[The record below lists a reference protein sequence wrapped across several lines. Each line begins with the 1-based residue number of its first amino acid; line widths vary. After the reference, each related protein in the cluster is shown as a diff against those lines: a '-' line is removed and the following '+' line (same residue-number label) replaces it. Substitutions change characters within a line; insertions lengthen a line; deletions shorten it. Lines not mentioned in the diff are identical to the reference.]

1 VSDRTVRTISQ
12 RLSLRK
18 PQSESLEILA
28 DVVGKIELSKGGDPA
43 AALATIRESFP
54 TVEDFERE
62 FPSLCFALATGVGKT
77 RLMGAFISYLYLTGK
92 SRHFFVLAP
101 NKTIYEKL
109 IADFSPESPK
119 YVFKGIAEFAA
130 NPPLIVTGDNYE
142 SGVGVRFE
150 GGRSSD
156 LFGSDVHINIFN
168 VDKINKEESPRGK
181 PRMKRLQETIGESYY
196 AYLSRLDDL
205 VLLMDEAHRYR
216 ASAGATAIDG
226 LKPIIGL
233 ELTATPKTV
242 GASSAAFRNV
252 IYNYT
257 LGQAMEDGLVK
268 EPAVATR
275 KDFDPNSVG
284 EQELERIKLE
294 DAVHHHDHVA
304 VELDRYH
311 RTTGARKVT
320 PFILIVAKDT
330 NDARRLREIVESEDF
345 FKGRFKGKVA
355 EVHSALR
362 GDESEDAM
370 QRLVA
375 LETDGR
381 TEIVIHVNKLKE
393 GWDVTNLYTIVPL
406 RASASEIL
414 TEQTLGR
421 GLRLPFGKRVSKGG
435 DDEFAA
441 VDRLTVIAHE
451 RFDDIIAKAREPGS
465 IVMKTVEIG
474 EGGDISLSGATLVTA
489 PSIAEM
495 IVTGA
500 QPDIPGF
507 SEQTAPAF
515 VFGSAEEGKA
525 AQVTLEVI
533 KRYERKLGSAQALR
547 DKDVQKRIAAEVR
560 ELVRPAQGTLE
571 GVVQEPRIDE
581 IVETVAETVA
591 DRTIS
596 IPQIVVLP
604 KKQVT
609 FTFADFDLAN
619 LEAINMRPIE
629 DGIIIEDLRT
639 QARVYLARA
648 FDDPR
653 EARREDYLVR
663 YLIERNEIDYD
674 AHANLLYKLAGQVV
688 ARVQSYL
695 TDDAETENVLLR
707 HGRQLADFI
716 FAQMMNHYHE
726 TPLSEDDYEVTVT
739 RGFTLLQ
746 AQPMNVPQGQ
756 RVRDFRQA
764 IAPLSETRKHVFGG
778 FKKCCYPLQKFDTDP
793 ERRLAVIIDGDAG
806 AEKWLKPGRS
816 QFRIDYRSGEAYE
829 PDFVVETKT
838 RMLICEV
845 KARNELEDPT
855 VMAKAAAATKWCKTA
870 TTHASAGAAK
880 PWTYLLIPDDQITGA
895 STLDGLAA
903 KFATSQ
909 QYEDA
914 G

>member
-1 VSDRTVRTISQ
+1 VIDRTVRTISQ

-18 PQSESLEILA
+18 PQADSLEILA
-28 DVVGKIELSKGGDPA
+28 DVLGRVELSKDGDA
-43 AALATIRESFP
+43 GAALEAIRDAYPS
-54 TVEDFERE
+54 VEAFERD

-77 RLMGAFISYLYLTGK
+77 RLMGAFIAYLYLAGK

-119 YVFKGIAEFAA
+119 YVFKGVAEFAA

-142 SGVGVRFE
+142 SGLGVRFE

-226 LKPIIGL
+226 LKPILGL

-242 GASSAAFRNV
+242 GARSVPFRNV
-252 IYNYT
+252 IYDYT
-257 LGQAMEDGLVK
+257 LGQAMADGFVK

-275 KDFDPNSVG
+275 KDFDPRSVG
-284 EQELERIKLE
+284 DHELEQIKLE
-294 DAVHHHDHVA
+294 DAVHYHDHVA

-311 RTTGARKVT
+311 RTTGAPKVM
-320 PFILIVAKDT
+320 PFILVVAADT
-330 NDARRLREIVESEDF
+330 TEAKRLREFIESEKF
-345 FKGRFKGKVA
+345 FKGRFKDKVA

-362 GDESEDAM
+362 GEESEDAM

-465 IVMKTVEIG
+465 IVMKPLEIG
-474 EGGDISLSGATLVTA
+474 EGGDIPATGATLVTA

-500 QPDIPGF
+500 RPEIPGF
-507 SEQTAPAF
+507 AEERAAF
-515 VFGSAEEGKA
+515 VFRSPEEGKA
-525 AQVTLEVI
+525 AEVTLDVI
-533 KRYERKLGSAQALR
+533 KRYERRLGSAEALR
-547 DKDVQKRIAAEVR
+547 DKGVQKQIAEEVR

-571 GVVQEPRIDE
+571 GVVEAPRIDK

-604 KKQVT
+604 KKHVT
-609 FTFADFDLAN
+609 FTFEDFDLAS
-619 LEAINMRPIE
+619 LDTINMRPIE
-629 DGIIIEDLRT
+629 DGIIVEDLRT
-639 QARVYLARA
+639 QARVYLARSL
-648 FDDPR
+648 DDPR
-653 EARREDYLVR
+653 EARAEDYLVR

-674 AHANLLYKLAGQVV
+674 AHAALLYKLAGQVV
-688 ARVQSYL
+688 ARVRAYL
-695 TDDAETENVLLR
+695 ADEAEVENVLLR

-716 FAQMMNHYHE
+716 FAQMMAHYRE
-726 TPLSEDDYEVTVT
+726 TPMSEDDYEVTVT
-739 RGFTLLQ
+739 RGFMLLQ
-746 AQPMNVPQGQ
+746 AQPMNVPHGQ
-756 RVRDFRQA
+756 RVRDFKQA
-764 IAPLSETRKHVFGG
+764 VAPLSDTRKQVFGG

-793 ERRLAVIIDGDAG
+793 ERRLAFIIDGDAG
-806 AEKWLKPGRS
+806 VEKWLKPGRN

-829 PDFVVETKT
+829 PDFVVETAT
-838 RMLICEV
+838 RMLILEV
-845 KARNELEDPT
+845 KARNELDDPT
-855 VMAKAAAATKWCKTA
+855 VKAKAAAATKWCRTA
-870 TTHASAGAAK
+870 TAHASGGTGK
-880 PWTYLLIPDDQITGA
+880 PWTYALIPDDQIIGSA
-895 STLDGLAA
+895 TLDGLVA
-903 KFATSQ
+903 KFA
-909 QYEDA
+909 A
-914 G
+914 A

>member
-1 VSDRTVRTISQ
+1 MSDRTVRTISQ

-18 PQSESLEILA
+18 PQSDSLEILA
-28 DVVGKIELSKGGDPA
+28 DVLGRIDLSKDADPEATLA
-43 AALATIRESFP
+43 AIRDTYP
-54 TVEDFERE
+54 TVEAFEHD

-77 RLMGAFISYLYLTGK
+77 RLMGAFIAYHYLTGK

-109 IADFSPESPK
+109 ISDFSPESPK

-130 NPPLIVTGDNYE
+130 NPPLIVTGDNYG

-205 VLLMDEAHRYR
+205 VLLMDESHRYR
-216 ASAGATAIDG
+216 ASAGANAIDG
-226 LKPIIGL
+226 LKPILGL
-233 ELTATPKTV
+233 ELTATPKAA
-242 GASSAAFRNV
+242 GARPVPFRNV

-257 LGQAMEDGLVK
+257 LGQAMADGFVK

-275 KDFDPNSVG
+275 KDFDPRSVG
-284 EQELERIKLE
+284 EQELEQIKLE

-311 RTTGARKVT
+311 RTTGAPKVT
-320 PFILIVAKDT
+320 PFILIVAADT
-330 NDARRLREIVESEDF
+330 TEAKRLREFVESEKF

-355 EVHSALR
+355 EVHSNLR
-362 GDESEDAM
+362 GEESEDAM

-375 LETDGR
+375 LEKDGR

-474 EGGDISLSGATLVTA
+474 EGGDISVTGATLVTA

-500 QPDIPGF
+500 QPEIPGF
-507 SEQTAPAF
+507 SEQEHPAF
-515 VFGSAEEGKA
+515 AFKSPEEGKA
-525 AQVTLEVI
+525 AEVTLQVI
-533 KRYERKLGSAQALR
+533 KRYERKLGSAEALR
-547 DKDVQKRIAAEVR
+547 EKTVQQQIAEEVR
-560 ELVRPAQGTLE
+560 ELVRPIQGTLE
-571 GVVQEPRIDE
+571 GVVEQPRIE
-581 IVETVAETVA
+581 QIVETVAVTVA

-609 FTFADFDLAN
+609 FTFEDFDLAN
-619 LEAINMRPIE
+619 LESVNMRPIE

-648 FDDPR
+648 LDDPR
-653 EARREDYLVR
+653 EERPEDYLVR

-674 AHANLLYKLAGQVV
+674 AHAALLYKLAGQMLV
-688 ARVQSYL
+688 RIRSYL
-695 TDDAETENVLLR
+695 ADDAEVENVLLR

-716 FAQMMNHYHE
+716 FAQMMNHYRE
-726 TPLSEDDYEVTVT
+726 TPLGEDDYEVAVT
-739 RGFTLLQ
+739 RGFMLLQ

-756 RVRDFRQA
+756 RVRDFKQA
-764 IAPLSETRKHVFGG
+764 VAPLSDTRKHVFGG

-793 ERRLAVIIDGDAG
+793 ERRIAVTIDGDASV
-806 AEKWLKPGRS
+806 EKWIKPGRN
-816 QFRIDYRSGEAYE
+816 QFRIDYRSGESYE
-829 PDFVVETKT
+829 PDFVAETKT

-845 KARNELEDPT
+845 KARNELGDPD
-855 VMAKAAAATKWCKTA
+855 VQAKTAAATKWCKAA
-870 TTHASAGAAK
+870 TQYAGGSK
-880 PWTYLLIPDDQITGA
+880 PWTYLLIPDDQITGSA
-895 STLDGLAA
+895 TLDGLAA
-903 KFATSQ
+903 KFATS
-909 QYEDA
+909 
-914 G
+914 

>member
-1 VSDRTVRTISQ
+1 MSDRTVRTISQ

-18 PQSESLEILA
+18 PQVDSLEILA
-28 DVVGKIELSKGGDPA
+28 DVAGRIALSKGGDPA
-43 AALATIRESFP
+43 TALADIRDFYPSVTE
-54 TVEDFERE
+54 FERE

-101 NKTIYEKL
+101 NTTIYEKL
-109 IADFSPESPK
+109 IADFSPDSPK

-142 SGVGVRFE
+142 SGVGVRYE
-150 GGRSSD
+150 TGRSTD
-156 LFGSDVHINIFN
+156 IFGSDVHINIFN

-181 PRMKRLQETIGESYY
+181 PKMKRLQETIGESYY
-196 AYLSRLDDL
+196 QYLSKLDDL

-216 ASAGATAIDG
+216 ASAGAAAIDG
-226 LKPIIGL
+226 LKPILGL

-242 GASSAAFRNV
+242 GAKPVPFENV
-252 IYNYT
+252 IYSYT
-257 LGQAMEDGLVK
+257 LGQAMADGFVK

-275 KDFDPNSVG
+275 KDFDPKSVG
-284 EQELERIKLE
+284 AHELERIKLE

-311 RTTGARKVT
+311 RTNGAPKVH
-320 PFILIVAKDT
+320 PFILVVAADT
-330 NDARRLREIVESEDF
+330 TEAKRLRDFIESEDF

-362 GDESEDAM
+362 GEESEEATA
-370 QRLVA
+370 RLVA
-375 LETDGR
+375 LEKDARTD
-381 TEIVIHVNKLKE
+381 IVIHVNKLKE

-441 VDRLTVIAHE
+441 VDRLTVIAHD

-474 EGGDISLSGATLVTA
+474 EGGDISVTGATLVIA
-489 PSIAEM
+489 PSVVEM
-495 IVTGA
+495 IVTGT
-500 QPDIPGF
+500 QPEIPGF
-507 SEQTAPAF
+507 TKEQRNAF
-515 VFGSAEEGKA
+515 VFKSPTEARAAE
-525 AQVTLEVI
+525 VTLEVI
-533 KRYERKLGSAQALR
+533 KRYERKLGSAEALR
-547 DKDVQKRIAAEVR
+547 GAEVQKQIADEVR
-560 ELVRPAQGTLE
+560 ELVRPIQGTLE
-571 GVVQEPRIDE
+571 GIIEGPRIDE
-581 IVETVAETVA
+581 IVQTVAVTVA

-604 KKQVT
+604 TKQVT
-609 FTFADFDLAN
+609 FTFEDFDLDN
-619 LEAINMRPIE
+619 LSSVNMRPIE

-648 FDDPR
+648 IDDPR
-653 EARREDYLVR
+653 EGRAEDYLLR

-674 AHANLLYKLAGQVV
+674 AHAALLYKLAGQVV
-688 ARVQSYL
+688 ERVRSYL
-695 TDDAETENVLLR
+695 TTDAEVENVLLR
-707 HGRQLADFI
+707 HGRHLADFV
-716 FAQMMNHYHE
+716 FAQMMNHYRE
-726 TPLSEDDYEVTVT
+726 TPLGEDDYDVKIN
-739 RGFTLLQ
+739 RGFVLLQ
-746 AQPMNVPQGQ
+746 AQPMNVPAGQ
-756 RVRDFRQA
+756 RVRDFKQA
-764 IAPLSETRKHVFGG
+764 VAPLSETRKHVFGG
-778 FKKCCYPLQKFDTDP
+778 FAKCCYSLQKFDTDP
-793 ERRLAVIIDGDAG
+793 ERRLAVVIEGDPSAK
-806 AEKWLKPGRS
+806 KWIKPGRN

-845 KARNELEDPT
+845 KARNELDDTT
-855 VMAKAAAATKWCKTA
+855 VKAKAAAATKWCKTA
-870 TTHASAGAAK
+870 TEHAPGDGTK
-880 PWTYLLIPDDQITGA
+880 PWVYLLIPDDQIRGN
-895 STLDGLAA
+895 STLDGLVA
-903 KFATSQ
+903 KYATS
-909 QYEDA
+909 
-914 G
+914 

>member
-1 VSDRTVRTISQ
+1 MTDRTVRTISQ

-18 PQSESLEILA
+18 PQVDSLEILA
-28 DVVGKIELSKGGDPA
+28 DVASRIALEKVGNPA
-43 AALATIRESFP
+43 AALAAISDLYPSVT
-54 TVEDFERE
+54 DFEHE

-101 NKTIYEKL
+101 NTTIYEKL
-109 IADFSPESPK
+109 IADFSPDSSK

-142 SGVGVRFE
+142 SGVGVRYDT
-150 GGRSSD
+150 GRSTD
-156 LFGSDVHINIFN
+156 IFGSDVHINIFN

-181 PRMKRLQETIGESYY
+181 PKMKRLQETIGESYY
-196 AYLSRLDDL
+196 AYLSKLDDL

-216 ASAGATAIDG
+216 ASAGAAAIDG
-226 LKPIIGL
+226 LKPILGL

-242 GASSAAFRNV
+242 GARSQPFKNV
-252 IYNYT
+252 IYSYT
-257 LGQAMEDGLVK
+257 LGQAMADGFVK

-275 KDFDPNSVG
+275 KDFDPKSVG
-284 EQELERIKLE
+284 DKELERIKLE

-311 RTTGARKVT
+311 RTTGAPKVH
-320 PFILIVAKDT
+320 PFILVVAADT
-330 NDARRLREIVESEDF
+330 TEAKRLRDFIESEDF
-345 FKGRFKGKVA
+345 FKGRFKDKVA

-362 GDESEDAM
+362 GEESEDATA
-370 QRLVA
+370 RLVA
-375 LETDGR
+375 LEKDGR
-381 TEIVIHVNKLKE
+381 TDIVIHVNKLKE

-474 EGGDISLSGATLVTA
+474 EGGDVSVTGATLVTA
-489 PSIAEM
+489 PSVVEM

-500 QPDIPGF
+500 QPEIPGF
-507 SEQTAPAF
+507 NKEERVAF
-515 VFGSAEEGKA
+515 VFNSPTEAKA
-525 AQVTLEVI
+525 AEVTLEVI
-533 KRYERKLGSAQALR
+533 KRYERKLGSAEALR
-547 DKDVQKRIAAEVR
+547 GAEVQKQIADEVR
-560 ELVRPAQGTLE
+560 ELVRPVQGTLDGIIE
-571 GVVQEPRIDE
+571 APRIDQ
-581 IVETVAETVA
+581 IVQTVAVTVA

-609 FTFADFDLAN
+609 FTFEDFDLDN
-619 LEAINMRPIE
+619 LASVNLRPIE

-648 FDDPR
+648 IDDPR
-653 EARREDYLVR
+653 EGRAEDYLLR

-674 AHANLLYKLAGQVV
+674 AHAALLYKLAGQVV
-688 ARVQSYL
+688 ARVKSYL
-695 TDDAETENVLLR
+695 ANDAEVENVLLR
-707 HGRQLADFI
+707 HGRHLADFI
-716 FAQMMNHYHE
+716 FAQMMNHYRE
-726 TPLSEDDYEVTVT
+726 TPLGEDDYEVTVT
-739 RGFTLLQ
+739 RGFMLLQ
-746 AQPMNVPQGQ
+746 AQPMNVPAGQ
-756 RVRDFRQA
+756 RVRDFKQA
-764 IAPLSETRKHVFGG
+764 VAPLSDTRKHVFGG
-778 FKKCCYPLQKFDTDP
+778 FSKCCYTLQKFDTDP
-793 ERRLAVIIDGDAG
+793 ERRLAVVIEADPSTG
-806 AEKWLKPGRS
+806 KWIKPGRN

-838 RMLICEV
+838 NMLICEV
-845 KARNELEDPT
+845 KAQNELDDAT
-855 VMAKAAAATKWCKTA
+855 VKAKAAAATKWCKTA
-870 TTHASAGAAK
+870 TEHAPGGGTK
-880 PWTYLLIPDDQITGA
+880 PWVYLLIPDDQIRA
-895 STLDGLAA
+895 NSTLDGLVA
-903 KFATSQ
+903 KYATS
-909 QYEDA
+909 
-914 G
+914 

>member
-1 VSDRTVRTISQ
+1 MNDRIVRTISQ

-18 PQSESLEILA
+18 PQADSLEILA
-28 DVVGKIELSKGGDPA
+28 DILGRIELSKGGDPA
-43 AALATIRESFP
+43 TALAAIREFYP

-109 IADFSPESPK
+109 ISDFSPESPK

-142 SGVGVRFE
+142 SGIGVRFE
-150 GGRSSD
+150 GGRASD

-196 AYLSRLDDL
+196 GYLARLDDL

-216 ASAGATAIDG
+216 ASAGANAIDG
-226 LKPIIGL
+226 LKPILGL

-242 GASSAAFRNV
+242 GARPVPFRNV
-252 IYNYT
+252 VYNYT
-257 LGQAMEDGLVK
+257 LGQAMADGFVK

-275 KDFDPNSVG
+275 KDFDPRSVG
-284 EQELERIKLE
+284 EQELEQIKLE
-294 DAVHHHDHVA
+294 DAVHYHDYVA

-311 RTTGARKVT
+311 RTTGAPKVV
-320 PFILIVAKDT
+320 PFILIVAADT
-330 NDARRLREIVESEDF
+330 TEAKRLREFVESEKF

-355 EVHSALR
+355 EVHSNLR
-362 GDESEDAM
+362 GEESEEAM
-370 QRLVA
+370 ERLVA
-375 LETDGR
+375 LEKDGS

-474 EGGDISLSGATLVTA
+474 EGGDVSPAGAVLVTA
-489 PSIAEM
+489 HSVAEM

-500 QPDIPGF
+500 QPEIPGF
-507 SEQTAPAF
+507 SDQPQEAF
-515 VFGSAEEGKA
+515 VFKSPEEGKA
-525 AQVTLEVI
+525 AEVTLEVI
-533 KRYERKLGSAQALR
+533 KRYERKLGSAEALR
-547 DKDVQKRIAAEVR
+547 DKAVQQQIADEVR

-571 GVVQEPRIDE
+571 GMIAEPRIGE
-581 IVETVAETVA
+581 IVEKVAETVA

-609 FTFADFDLAN
+609 FTFEDFDLAS
-619 LEAINMRPIE
+619 LETINMRPIE
-629 DGIIIEDLRT
+629 DGLVIEDLRT
-639 QARVYLARA
+639 QARVYLARTL
-648 FDDPR
+648 DDPR
-653 EARREDYLVR
+653 ETRPEDYLVR

-674 AHANLLYKLAGQVV
+674 AHTVLLYKLAGQVV
-688 ARVQSYL
+688 ARVRSYL
-695 TDDAETENVLLR
+695 SDEAEVENVLLR

-716 FAQMMNHYHE
+716 FAQMMHHYRE
-726 TPLSEDDYEVTVT
+726 TPLGEDDYEVTIT

-746 AQPMNVPQGQ
+746 AQPMNVAIGQ
-756 RVRDFRQA
+756 RVRDFKQA
-764 IAPLSETRKHVFGG
+764 VAPLSDTRKHVFGG
-778 FKKCCYPLQKFDTDP
+778 FKKCCYPLQKFDADP
-793 ERRLAVIIDGDAG
+793 ERRLAVIIEGHANV
-806 AEKWLKPGRS
+806 EKWLKPGRN

-829 PDFVVETKT
+829 PDFVVETAT
-838 RMLICEV
+838 RMLVLEV
-845 KARNELEDPT
+845 KARNELDDST
-855 VMAKAAAATKWCKTA
+855 VKAKAAAATKWCRTA
-870 TTHASAGAAK
+870 TAHASGGTGK
-880 PWTYLLIPDDQITGA
+880 PWFYALIPDDQIIGSA
-895 STLDGLAA
+895 TLDGLIA
-903 KFATSQ
+903 KFSA
-909 QYEDA
+909 A
-914 G
+914 

>member
-1 VSDRTVRTISQ
+1 MTDRIARTISQ

-28 DVVGKIELSKGGDPA
+28 DVVSRIEMTKGGDGA
-43 AALATIRESFP
+43 AALAAIRDLYP

-101 NKTIYEKL
+101 NTTIYEKL
-109 IADFSPESPK
+109 ISDFSPESPK

-142 SGVGVRFE
+142 SGVGVRYE
-150 GGRSSD
+150 TGRSTD
-156 LFGSDVHINIFN
+156 IFGSDVHINIFN

-181 PRMKRLQETIGESYY
+181 PKMKRLQETIGESYY
-196 AYLSRLDDL
+196 EYLSKLDDL

-226 LKPIIGL
+226 LKPILGL

-242 GASSAAFRNV
+242 GARSVPFKNV

-257 LGQAMEDGLVK
+257 LGQAMADSFVK

-275 KDFDPNSVG
+275 KDFDPKSVD
-284 EQELERIKLE
+284 ERELERIKLE

-311 RTTGARKVT
+311 RTTGAPKVT
-320 PFILIVAKDT
+320 PFILVVATDT
-330 NDARRLREIVESEDF
+330 TEVKRLREFIESDEF
-345 FKGRFKGKVA
+345 FKARFKGKVA
-355 EVHSALR
+355 EVHSAMR
-362 GDESEDAM
+362 GEESEEATA
-370 QRLVA
+370 RLVA
-375 LETDGR
+375 LEKDGR

-435 DDEFAA
+435 DDDFAA

-474 EGGDISLSGATLVTA
+474 EGGEISISGATLVSA
-489 PSIAEM
+489 PSVAEM
-495 IVTGA
+495 IVTGR
-500 QPDIPGF
+500 QPDTPGF
-507 SEQTAPAF
+507 VAEPRAKY
-515 VFGSAEEGKA
+515 VFKSVQEGKA
-525 AQVTLEVI
+525 AEVTLEVI
-533 KRYERKLGSAQALR
+533 RRYERKLGSAEGLR
-547 DKDVQKRIAAEVR
+547 SADVQKLIADEVR
-560 ELVRPAQGTLE
+560 ELVRPVQGDLE
-571 GVVQEPRIDE
+571 GFIEEPRIEE
-581 IVETVAETVA
+581 IVQTVAITVA
-591 DRTIS
+591 DGTIS

-604 KKQVT
+604 KKTVT
-609 FTFADFDLAN
+609 FTFEDFDLDS
-619 LEAINMRPIE
+619 LSSINIRPIE
-629 DGIIIEDLRT
+629 DGLIIEDLRT
-639 QARVYLARA
+639 QARTYLARSI
-648 FDDPR
+648 DDPR
-653 EARREDYLVR
+653 EGRAEDYLLR

-674 AHANLLYKLAGQVV
+674 APAALLYKLAGQVV
-688 ARVQSYL
+688 GRVKSYL
-695 TDDAETENVLLR
+695 VDDAEVENVLLR

-716 FAQMMNHYHE
+716 FAQMMNHYRE
-726 TPLSEDDYEVTVT
+726 TPLGENDYEVTIT
-739 RGFTLLQ
+739 RGFMLLQ
-746 AQPMNVPQGQ
+746 AQAMNVPAGH
-756 RVRDFRQA
+756 RVRDFKQA
-764 IAPLSETRKHVFGG
+764 IAPLSDTRKHAFGG
-778 FKKCCYPLQKFDTDP
+778 FKKCCYSIQKFDTDP
-793 ERRLAVIIDGDAG
+793 ERRLAVTIDADPT
-806 AEKWLKPGRS
+806 AEKWVKPAPK

-845 KARNELEDPT
+845 KASNELDDAT
-855 VMAKAAAATKWCKTA
+855 VKAKAAAATKWCKTA
-870 TTHASAGAAK
+870 TQHAPGGGTK
-880 PWTYLLIPDDQITGA
+880 PWSYLLIPDDQIRGNA
-895 STLDGLAA
+895 TLDGLVAR
-903 KFATSQ
+903 FATS
-909 QYEDA
+909 
-914 G
+914 

>member
-1 VSDRTVRTISQ
+1 MIDRTVRSISQ

-18 PQSESLEILA
+18 LQADSLEILA
-28 DVVGKIELSKGGDPA
+28 DVLDRVELSKGGDA
-43 AALATIRESFP
+43 RAALEAIRDAYPS
-54 TVEDFERE
+54 VAAFERD

-77 RLMGAFISYLYLTGK
+77 RLMGAFIAYLYFTGK

-101 NKTIYEKL
+101 NKIIYEKL

-150 GGRSSD
+150 GGRSAD

-216 ASAGATAIDG
+216 ASAGANAIDG
-226 LKPIIGL
+226 LKPILGL

-242 GASSAAFRNV
+242 GTRSVSFSNV
-252 IYNYT
+252 IYDYT
-257 LGQAMEDGLVK
+257 LGQAMTDGFVK

-275 KDFDPNSVG
+275 KDFDPRSVG
-284 EQELERIKLE
+284 EQELEQIKLE

-311 RTTGARKVT
+311 RTTGAPKIM
-320 PFILIVAKDT
+320 PFILVVATDT
-330 NDARRLREIVESEDF
+330 IEAKRLREFIESERF

-362 GDESEDAM
+362 GEESEDAM

-421 GLRLPFGKRVSKGG
+421 GLRLPFGRRVSKGG
-435 DDEFAA
+435 NDEFAA

-474 EGGDISLSGATLVTA
+474 EGGDISLSGATLVSA

-500 QPDIPGF
+500 RPEIPGF
-507 SEQTAPAF
+507 AEERAAF
-515 VFGSAEEGKA
+515 VFRSPEEGKA
-525 AQVTLEVI
+525 AEVTLDVI
-533 KRYERKLGSAQALR
+533 KRYERKLGSAEALR
-547 DKDVQKRIAAEVR
+547 DKDVQKQIAEEVR
-560 ELVRPAQGTLE
+560 ELVRPVQGTLE
-571 GVVQEPRIDE
+571 GVIEAPRIDQ
-581 IVETVAETVA
+581 IVQTVAKTVA

-609 FTFADFDLAN
+609 FTFENFDLASVDT
-619 LEAINMRPIE
+619 INMRPIG
-629 DGIIIEDLRT
+629 DGLVIEDLRT
-639 QARVYLARA
+639 QARVYLARTL
-648 FDDPR
+648 DDPR
-653 EARREDYLVR
+653 EARPEDYLVR

-674 AHANLLYKLAGQVV
+674 AHAALLYRLAGQVV

-695 TDDAETENVLLR
+695 ADEAEVENVLLR

-716 FAQMMNHYHE
+716 FAQMMTHYRE
-726 TPLSEDDYEVTVT
+726 TSLTEDDYEVTVT
-739 RGFTLLQ
+739 RGFMLLQ
-746 AQPMNVPQGQ
+746 AQPMNVPHGQ
-756 RVRDFRQA
+756 RVRDFKQA
-764 IAPLSETRKHVFGG
+764 VTPLSETRKHVFGG
-778 FKKCCYPLQKFDTDP
+778 FKKCCYPLQKFDADP
-793 ERRLAVIIDGDAG
+793 ERRLAVTIDSEAG
-806 AEKWLKPGRS
+806 VEKWLKPGRNH
-816 QFRIDYRSGEAYE
+816 FRIDYRSGEAYE
-829 PDFVVETKT
+829 PDFVVETAIQ
-838 RMLICEV
+838 MLILEV
-845 KARNELEDPT
+845 KARNELDDPT
-855 VMAKAAAATKWCKTA
+855 VKAKAAAATKWCRTA
-870 TTHASAGAAK
+870 TAFAQGGLGK
-880 PWTYLLIPDDQITGA
+880 PWVYALIPDDQIIGSA
-895 STLDGLAA
+895 TLEGLVA
-903 KFATSQ
+903 KFAS
-909 QYEDA
+909 
-914 G
+914 

>member
-1 VSDRTVRTISQ
+1 MTDRIARTISQ

-28 DVVGKIELSKGGDPA
+28 DVVSRIEMTKGGDGA
-43 AALATIRESFP
+43 AALAAIRDLYP

-101 NKTIYEKL
+101 NTTIYEKL
-109 IADFSPESPK
+109 ISDFSPESPK

-142 SGVGVRFE
+142 SGVGVRYE
-150 GGRSSD
+150 TGRSTD
-156 LFGSDVHINIFN
+156 IFGSDVHINIFN

-181 PRMKRLQETIGESYY
+181 PKMKRLQETIGESYY
-196 AYLSRLDDL
+196 EYLSKLDDL

-226 LKPIIGL
+226 LKPILGL

-242 GASSAAFRNV
+242 GARSVPFKNV

-257 LGQAMEDGLVK
+257 LGQAMADSFVK

-275 KDFDPNSVG
+275 KDFDPKSVD
-284 EQELERIKLE
+284 ERELERIKLE

-311 RTTGARKVT
+311 RTTGAPKVT
-320 PFILIVAKDT
+320 PFILVVATDT
-330 NDARRLREIVESEDF
+330 TEAKRLREFIESDEF
-345 FKGRFKGKVA
+345 FKARFKGKVA
-355 EVHSALR
+355 EVHSAMR
-362 GDESEDAM
+362 GEESEEATA
-370 QRLVA
+370 RLVA
-375 LETDGR
+375 LEKDGR

-435 DDEFAA
+435 DDDFAA

-474 EGGDISLSGATLVTA
+474 EGGEISVSGATLVSA
-489 PSIAEM
+489 PSVAEM
-495 IVTGA
+495 IVTGR

-507 SEQTAPAF
+507 VAEPRAKY
-515 VFGSAEEGKA
+515 VFKSVQEGKA
-525 AQVTLEVI
+525 AEVTLEVI
-533 KRYERKLGSAQALR
+533 RRYERKLGSAEGLR
-547 DKDVQKRIAAEVR
+547 SADVQKLIADEVR
-560 ELVRPAQGTLE
+560 ELVRPVQGDLE
-571 GVVQEPRIDE
+571 GFIEEPRIEE
-581 IVETVAETVA
+581 IVQTVAIAVA
-591 DRTIS
+591 DGTIS

-604 KKQVT
+604 KKTVT
-609 FTFADFDLAN
+609 FTFEDFDLDS
-619 LEAINMRPIE
+619 LSSINIRPIE
-629 DGIIIEDLRT
+629 DGLIIEDLRT
-639 QARVYLARA
+639 QARTYLARSI
-648 FDDPR
+648 DDPR
-653 EARREDYLVR
+653 EGRAEDYLLR

-674 AHANLLYKLAGQVV
+674 AHAALLYKLAGQVV
-688 ARVQSYL
+688 GRVKSYL
-695 TDDAETENVLLR
+695 VDDAEVENVLLR

-716 FAQMMNHYHE
+716 FAQMMNHYRE
-726 TPLSEDDYEVTVT
+726 TPLGEDDYEVTIT
-739 RGFTLLQ
+739 RGFMLLQ
-746 AQPMNVPQGQ
+746 AQAMNVPAGH
-756 RVRDFRQA
+756 RVRDFKQA
-764 IAPLSETRKHVFGG
+764 IAPLSDTRKHAFGG
-778 FKKCCYPLQKFDTDP
+778 FKKCCYSIQKFDTDP
-793 ERRLAVIIDGDAG
+793 ERRLAVTIDADPT
-806 AEKWLKPGRS
+806 AEKWVKPAPK

-845 KARNELEDPT
+845 KASNELDDAT
-855 VMAKAAAATKWCKTA
+855 VKAKAAAATKWCKTA
-870 TTHASAGAAK
+870 TQHAPGGGTK
-880 PWTYLLIPDDQITGA
+880 PWSYVLIPDDQIRGNA
-895 STLDGLAA
+895 TLDGLVAR
-903 KFATSQ
+903 FATS
-909 QYEDA
+909 
-914 G
+914 